1 MPAWL
6 THHISSEQALSE
18 NFTMGSFRLMS
29 QEQKCGLLNFLRLK
43 LSWKATL
50 LPALV
55 FPSHPPFLAP
65 ICSHS
70 ISQQGQKL
78 LNICL
83 DTGGAWIR
91 SGYRR
96 AWICLD
102 TWGVCGCVSVC
113 VFVAGVCSLYRAWIW
128 LDTERAW
135 ICSLQ
140 HPHNQLWLPVLIAH
154 DMMLLYTN
162 ALYYIY

>member
-1 MPAWL
+1 
-6 THHISSEQALSE
+6 
-18 NFTMGSFRLMS
+18 MGGFCLMS
-29 QEQKCGLLNFLRLK
+29 QDQNCGLLDFLELK

-83 DTGGAWIR
+83 DTGGGLDPLWIQE
-91 SGYRR
+91 G
-96 AWICLD
+96 LD
-102 TWGVCGCVSVC
+102 LLGHMGCVC
-113 VFVAGVCSLYRAWIW
+113 VFVCVAGVCSLYRAWIW